1 MILSL
6 TDGLALA
13 ASGLLAGVVNAIAGG
28 GTFFTFATLMAV
40 GLPPVAANAT
50 SAVSLVP
57 SSIAATLA
65 YRKEI
70 VALRRLLIPLGI
82 VSGLCGL
89 AGGWLLLH
97 TDNTTFRGLI
107 PWLLL
112 FATLLFAASPL
123 IPGLMRRL
131 RRQAGVVAPEPKATA
146 GAIALQGVVAVYGG
160 YFGAGM
166 GIMML
171 ASLSLI
177 FGPRFHEAN
186 AAKNLLSVLMQGFAV
201 VLFLFTGLVHW
212 PSAIVVTIAGIVGGV
227 VGVRVGRHVPTLV
240 IRWIVVAIGAAL
252 TVYYFLR

>member
-1 MILSL
+1 MTLSL
-6 TDGLALA
+6 LDMMALA
-13 ASGLLAGVVNAIAGG
+13 GAGLLAGVVNAIAGG

-57 SSIAATLA
+57 SSIAAALA
-65 YRKEI
+65 YRREI
-70 VALRRLLIPLGI
+70 VALRHLLLPLCA

-89 AGGWLLLH
+89 GGGWLLLH
-97 TDNTTFRGLI
+97 TDNTTFRGLV

-123 IPGLMRRL
+123 IPGLMRRI
-131 RRQAGVVAPEPKATA
+131 RRQADVVPGAPKATA
-146 GAIALQGVVAVYGG
+146 GAVALQGVVAVYGG

-171 ASLSLI
+171 ASLSLV
-177 FGPRFHEAN
+177 FGDRFHEAN
-186 AAKNLLSVLMQGFAV
+186 ASKNILSIFMQGFAV
-201 VLFLFTGLVHW
+201 ILFLFTGLVHW
-212 PSAIVVTIAGIVGGV
+212 PSAIIVTVAGIVGGV
-227 VGVRVGRHVPTLV
+227 LGVHVGRLVPTRV
-240 IRWIVVAIGAAL
+240 IRWVVVVIGLGL

>member
-1 MILSL
+1 MVLSL
-6 TDGLALA
+6 FDIAALSAAGLV
-13 ASGLLAGVVNAIAGG
+13 AGVVNAIAGG

-57 SSIAATLA
+57 SSIAAALA
-65 YRKEI
+65 YRREI
-70 VALRRLLIPLGI
+70 VALRRILVPLCT

-89 AGGWLLLH
+89 GGGWLLLH

-112 FATLLFAASPL
+112 FATALFAASPL

-131 RRQAGVVAPEPKATA
+131 RRQADVAPGAPEATA
-146 GAIALQGVVAVYGG
+146 GAVALQGVVAVYGG

-177 FGPRFHEAN
+177 FGTRFHEAN
-186 AAKNLLSVLMQGFAV
+186 AAKNILSIFMQGFAV
-201 VLFLFTGLVHW
+201 ILFLFTGLVDW
-212 PSAIVVTIAGIVGGV
+212 PSAIVVTVAGIIGGV
-227 VGVRVGRHVPTLV
+227 LGVRAGRIVPTPV
-240 IRWIVVAIGAAL
+240 IRWIVVGIGALL